1 MVQLRKVMVGLV
13 VLALLAGVW
22 VVPVAAAQPDPQRPR
37 DGNGAKYAYKLALLR
52 LEAQQ
57 DRIDHARAAADLAG
71 EYIADEQAAGYDT
84 SILEEALGGLRAK
97 LDEAQGHHDVA
108 AEILEEGAGFDEE
121 GNVTD
126 PRLARETMRDGRRAM
141 RDAQEAL
148 REGHRDFREAMRE
161 YRESKWER

>member
-1 MVQLRKVMVGLV
+1 LEEEAKAMAKLQKGMVVLV
-13 VLALLAGVW
+13 VLGLMAGVW
-22 VVPVAAAQPDPQRPR
+22 VVPVSAAA
-37 DGNGAKYAYKLALLR
+37 G
-52 LEAQQ
+52 
-57 DRIDHARAAADLAG
+57 LAG

-84 SILEEALGGLRAK
+84 SILEEALANLRAK

-141 RDAQEAL
+141 RDAQEGL
-148 REGHRDFREAMRE
+148 REAHRDFREAMRE
-161 YRESKWER
+161 YRENKRDR

>member
-1 MVQLRKVMVGLV
+1 MVVLV
-13 VLALLAGVW
+13 VLGLLAGVW
-22 VVPVAAAQPDPQRPR
+22 VVPVSAAQPDPKRPR
-37 DGNGAKYAYKLALLR
+37 DRNGAKYAYKLALLR

-57 DRIDHARAAADLAG
+57 DRIDHARAATDLAG

-84 SILEEALGGLRAK
+84 SILEEALAILRAK

-141 RDAQEAL
+141 RDAGEAL

-161 YRESKWER
+161 YRESKWDR